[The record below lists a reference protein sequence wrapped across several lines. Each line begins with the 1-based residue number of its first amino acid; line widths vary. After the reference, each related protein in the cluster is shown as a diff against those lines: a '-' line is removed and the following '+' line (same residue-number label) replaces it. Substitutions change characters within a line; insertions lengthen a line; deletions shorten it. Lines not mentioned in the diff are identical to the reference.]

1 MTEPPKKPPKL
12 TPWRNSEAKKQ
23 LIVDIKKGTIDGWGP
38 KEVHKFRPIYEE
50 RTYENFRNN
59 LNNLRKSLKNL
70 QSLADEDDAALARDK
85 ALDHLRKNS
94 KPYPQWHGSEA
105 ERLLKLDI
113 DNGLHQQGHPSVLQ
127 ATREEYKPWPRKVFG
142 DHIQQELRARRERPY
157 WMARRAEKEAEKAK
171 KKKKKA
177 KKTKKK
183 PPPEPVA

>member
-12 TPWRNSEAKKQ
+12 TPWRKSEAKKQ
-23 LIVDIKKGTIDGWGP
+23 LIKDIKNGTIEGWGP
-38 KEVHKFRPIYEE
+38 KEVHLFRPFYEE
-50 RTYENFRNN
+50 RPYENFRNN
-59 LNNLRKSLKNL
+59 LRNLRKSLKDL
-70 QSLADEDDAALARDK
+70 QSLADEDAAALAHDE

-94 KPYPQWHGSEA
+94 NPYPLWHGSEA

-113 DNGLHQQGHPSVLQ
+113 DNGLHKQMHPSELK
-127 ATREEYKPWPRKVFG
+127 ATRNEYKPWPRKVFG

-177 KKTKKK
+177 KKK
-183 PPPEPVA
+183 PPPQPVA